1 MLFNSIPYLWFLPT
15 VFFLYWGVFKSI
27 RARNILLI
35 VVSYVFYAWWD
46 PRFLVLLFASSFSD
60 FWLGRW
66 IDRASDDRSRKG
78 LLITS
83 LVFNLGLLG
92 YFKYAG
98 FFISTM
104 ADALHGLGFDP
115 DLPAL
120 QVILP
125 VGISFYTFQSIS
137 YTIEIY
143 RRQMRPVDDPWAY
156 LAFVSFFPHM
166 VAGPIMRAIDLLP
179 QITAQRVFTYANG
192 AAGLRLILYGLFK
205 KVVIADRL
213 APLVNAIFRDHRGMH
228 GSDLALGAL
237 YFAFQIYG
245 DFSGYSDI
253 AIGSAKLLGI
263 ELMTN
268 FRTPYLAR
276 DIADFW
282 QRWHISLSSW
292 FREHLYIPLGGNR
305 AGKARRMFN
314 VLLTFIISGFWHGA
328 NWTFLAW
335 GTIHGLLYLPLVG
348 RKYRDRPNAMGIL
361 RTGSGMFATFV
372 CVTLAWVFFRAPSI
386 SDALSY
392 LHGMLSPSLFTAP
405 SLWEGLPFVLV
416 MFVLDVVNRHH
427 VRDPFSQL
435 PSRALRYTIYFS
447 MVLTVVLLS
456 QREHIGFIY
465 FQF

>member
-1 MLFNSIPYLWFLPT
+1 MLFNSIHYLWFLPS
-15 VFFLYWGVFKSI
+15 VFFLYWGVFKGI
-27 RARNILLI
+27 RARNVLLI

-46 PRFLVLLFASSFSD
+46 PRFLLLLFASSFSD
-60 FWLGRW
+60 FWLGHW
-66 IDRASDDRSRKG
+66 IDRAQDARSRKG
-78 LLITS
+78 LLIAS

-98 FFISTM
+98 FFINSM
-104 ADALHGLGFDP
+104 ADALRAMGWEP
-115 DLPAL
+115 DLPML
-120 QVILP
+120 NIVLP

-137 YTIEIY
+137 YTMEIY
-143 RRQMRPVDDPWAY
+143 RRQMRAVDDPWAY

-179 QITAQRVFTYANG
+179 QITTQRVFTYANG
-192 AAGLRLILYGLFK
+192 TAGLRLILYGLFK

-213 APLVNAIFRDHRGMH
+213 APMVNDIFRDYDTLP

-276 DIADFW
+276 DIGDFW
-282 QRWHISLSSW
+282 QRWHISLSTW

-305 AGKARRMFN
+305 AGNARRFSN
-314 VLLTFIISGFWHGA
+314 VLLTFIASGFWHGA

-335 GTIHGLLYLPLVG
+335 GAIHGLLYLPLIGKKAAAPVRRAG
-348 RKYRDRPNAMGIL
+348 MPRLVAGMIL
-361 RTGSGMFATFV
+361 TFT
-372 CVTLAWVFFRAPSI
+372 CVTLAWVFFRAPTI
-386 SDALSY
+386 GEALSY
-392 LHGMLSPSLFTAP
+392 LRGILSPSLFTMPAY
-405 SLWEGLPFVLV
+405 LTGIPFVVV

-435 PSRALRYTIYFS
+435 RSRALRYTIYIG

-456 QREHIGFIY
+456 TREHIGFIY